1 MADSVHMR
9 IAGVDDVETLLDLM
23 MISSWGG
30 IRAAWERV
38 RQPGESW
45 RDRGLAELRDPFCEI
60 GYTRFVLAEIR
71 DRIAG
76 MMLVNLLGDTSGL
89 KPELE
94 PPEQAGA
101 VALIRLARQS
111 VFVRELAVTE
121 WARGRG
127 VARSFLDLAEQLSAS
142 HHLGRVT
149 LIVNDANG
157 PAHGLYVKRGFHL
170 IDTQPSIGH
179 PRFPEGSMLLL
190 MEKQITDR

>member
-1 MADSVHMR
+1 MVDPVRMR
-9 IAGVDDVETLLDLM
+9 IAAVDDVETLLDLM

-45 RDRGLAELRDPFCEI
+45 RDRGLAELRDPTCEI
-60 GYTRFVLAEIR
+60 GYTRFVLAEID
-71 DRIAG
+71 DRVAG
-76 MMLVNLLGDTSGL
+76 MMLINLLGDTSGL
-89 KPELE
+89 NPELE

-101 VALIRLARQS
+101 VALIRQAHQS

-127 VARSFLDLAEQLSAS
+127 VARSFLELADQLSAS
-142 HHLGRVT
+142 HQLGKVT

-157 PAHGLYVKRGFHL
+157 PAHGLYVKSGFRL
-170 IDTQPSIGH
+170 VDTRPSIGH
-179 PRFPEGSMLLL
+179 PCFPEGSMLLL
-190 MEKQITDR
+190 MEKRPAG

>member
-1 MADSVHMR
+1 MADSVRMR
-9 IAGVDDVETLLDLM
+9 IAGVDDVETLLELM
-23 MISSWGG
+23 MVSSWGG

-45 RDRGLAELRDPFCEI
+45 RDRGLTELSDPSCEI
-60 GYTRFVLAEIR
+60 GYTRFVLAEIG
-71 DRIAG
+71 DRVAG

-89 KPELE
+89 NPALE

-101 VALIRLARQS
+101 VALIQLARQS

-127 VARSFLDLAEQLSAS
+127 VAGSFLDLAEQLAPSRQ
-142 HHLGRVT
+142 LGKVT

-157 PAHGLYVKRGFHL
+157 PAHSLYVKRGFRL
-170 IDTQPSIGH
+170 VDQQPSIGH

-190 MEKQITDR
+190 MEKQLTDR